1 METTKRSTF
10 KLLFYLKKNA
20 PKKNSTVSIM
30 ARLTIN
36 GSISQFSTKLE
47 INIQQWDL
55 KYGRVNGKS
64 RDAVETNQRLDKI
77 RVRIEHCYS
86 RILDKDGTVS
96 TEKLKGNVYQDIFFL
111 I

>member
-20 PKKNSTVSIM
+20 PKKNGTVSIM

-47 INIQQWDL
+47 INPQQWDL
-55 KYGRVNGKS
+55 KFGRVNGKS
-64 RDAVETNQRLDKI
+64 REAV
-77 RVRIEHCYS
+77 
-86 RILDKDGTVS
+86 
-96 TEKLKGNVYQDIFFL
+96 DI
-111 I
+111 